1 MVVIIIVIIVSIGV
15 YHYFKKKERKFSKKF
30 GVKKFVDIS
39 SYFKWHTTW
48 RFLNKFDKQ
57 FYQYDI
63 KRFKQAIIVISM
75 VVVIIIVIIV
85 TIGVYLHFERSWVL
99 NCN

>member
-1 MVVIIIVIIVSIGV
+1 MIVVIIIVSIGV

-30 GVKKFVDIS
+30 EGVKKFVDIS
-39 SYFKWHTTW
+39 SYLKI
-48 RFLNKFDKQ
+48 LNKFDKQ
-57 FYQYDI
+57 FYQYDT

-75 VVVIIIVIIV
+75 VVVIIIDIIV

>member
-1 MVVIIIVIIVSIGV
+1 MLIF
-15 YHYFKKKERKFSKKF
+15 HLT
-30 GVKKFVDIS
+30 S
-39 SYFKWHTTW
+39 SGTLLEDF
-48 RFLNKFDKQ
+48 KFDLQ

-75 VVVIIIVIIV
+75 VVVIIIDITV